1 MIEHLKS
8 IKNAIMYYFQTL
20 INKKIYKYYLRL
32 QILDDECTINE
43 IIENKKSISR
53 FGDGEFLWI
62 LDEKD
67 TPSFQENNYE
77 LAQKLKEVILSRED
91 NLLICIPKNLQK
103 IKNERFFD
111 KWFWRRFVNIYGEKL
126 KPYLKESTIYG
137 NTNVSRFYM
146 GYRNKKKTD
155 KKIKDLRNIWQSK
168 DIVIVEGEYTKLGV
182 GNDLFNNAQKIERI
196 ICPPQNAFDYYEII
210 LGETKKVSKE
220 KLIIISLGPTATILA
235 YDLSKAGYQALDL
248 GHIDIEYEWYLKKA
262 KNKIS
267 VNGKFVNE
275 ANDHLKKQDSTMTE
289 EDYKYKKS
297 IIAVIK

>member
-20 INKKIYKYYLRL
+20 INKKIYRYYLRL

-275 ANDHLKKQDSTMTE
+275 AKDHLKN
-289 EDYKYKKS
+289 KYDTTNEANYRNS
-297 IIAVIK
+297 IITVIK

>member
-20 INKKIYKYYLRL
+20 INKKIYRYYLRL

-275 ANDHLKKQDSTMTE
+275 AKDHLKKQDSTMTE

>member
-275 ANDHLKKQDSTMTE
+275 AKDHLKKQDSTMTE